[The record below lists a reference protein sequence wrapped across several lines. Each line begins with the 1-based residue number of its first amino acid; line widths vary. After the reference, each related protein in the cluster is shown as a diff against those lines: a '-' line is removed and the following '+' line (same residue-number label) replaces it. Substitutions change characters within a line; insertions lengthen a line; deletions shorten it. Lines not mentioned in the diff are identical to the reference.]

1 MHSMTKKI
9 KIGKTVCTLIFA
21 VWTLSAF
28 ADYESRYQYS
38 KEKGD
43 IGFGATLGTSLGI
56 SASYAWSSINTIE
69 AAVAMEM
76 KGVQNIRTWADY
88 LWVHP
93 SSLEAMSVDFGW
105 FWGGGVGFRTEND
118 PDLEEEYLVG
128 PRLVGGLTKSFDF
141 LALELV
147 GQLSYTQ
154 YVTQISKG
162 EPDISIG
169 LRYYF

>member
-1 MHSMTKKI
+1 MQSKLKKI
-9 KIGKTVCTLIFA
+9 EIVKAVCNLVFA
-21 VWTLSAF
+21 LCTLSAF

-43 IGFGATLGTSLGI
+43 IGFGASLGTSLGI
-56 SASYAWSSINTIE
+56 TASYAWSSVNTIE
-69 AAVAMEM
+69 TAVAMET

-88 LWVHP
+88 LWVYP
-93 SSLEAMSVDFGW
+93 SSLEVMNLDFGW
-105 FWGGGVGFRTEND
+105 FWGGGIGFRTEND
-118 PDLEEEYLVG
+118 PDLEEEYLAG
-128 PRLVGGLTKSFDF
+128 PRLVGGVTKSFDF

-154 YVTQISKG
+154 YVTQKTKG

>member
-1 MHSMTKKI
+1 MHSMTKKT
-9 KIGKTVCTLIFA
+9 KIVEAVCTFILA

-43 IGFGATLGTSLGI
+43 IGFGATLGPSLGI
-56 SASYAWSSINTIE
+56 SASYAWSSTNTIE

-93 SSLEAMSVDFGW
+93 SSLEVMSVDFGW

-118 PDLEEEYLVG
+118 PDLEEEYLAG

-154 YVTQISKG
+154 YLTQITKG

>member
-9 KIGKTVCTLIFA
+9 MIVKAVCTFILA

-43 IGFGATLGTSLGI
+43 IGFGATLGTSIGI

-69 AAVAMEM
+69 AAAAMEM

-88 LWVHP
+88 LWVYP
-93 SSLEAMSVDFGW
+93 SSLEVMSIDFGW

-118 PDLEEEYLVG
+118 PDLEEEYLAG

-141 LALELV
+141 LALEMV

-154 YVTQISKG
+154 YVTQITKG

>member
-1 MHSMTKKI
+1 MYSGIRKI
-9 KIGKTVCTLIFA
+9 AIIKAVCTLIVSVA
-21 VWTLSAF
+21 TLSAL
-28 ADYESRYQYS
+28 AEYESRYQYS

-43 IGFGATLGTSLGI
+43 IGFGATLGTSLGV
-56 SASYAWSSINTIE
+56 SASYAWSSVNTIE

-88 LWVHP
+88 LWIHP
-93 SSLEAMSVDFGW
+93 SSLEVMSLEFGW

-118 PDLEEEYLVG
+118 PDLEEEYLAG

>member
-9 KIGKTVCTLIFA
+9 KIVRAVCTFILA
-21 VWTLSAF
+21 VTTLSAF

-76 KGVQNIRTWADY
+76 KGVQNVRSWADY
-88 LWVHP
+88 LWVYP
-93 SSLEAMSVDFGW
+93 GSLEVMSVDFGW

-118 PDLEEEYLVG
+118 PDLKEEYLAG

-154 YVTQISKG
+154 YVTQITKG